1 MTIEFYSLTPLGI
14 LSISGEDAAIFLQG
28 QTTCD
33 VNELEDKQGTC
44 GAFCNAKGRVITTFY
59 LIKIENDFLLILPNT
74 LLSGI
79 QERLNRY
86 KLRAKVNISESH
98 LDINTFYL
106 PKNLPWLTN
115 ETSEEFIPQWL
126 NLDKLGGISFTKGC
140 YTGQEIVARTH
151 YLGEV
156 KRRLFLAT
164 YKNKLEA
171 ISSHSLIIDEN
182 ESTVGHI
189 LHAHEGIMQCV
200 LNVDSQNKALRLA
213 NSFQEILVIKEIL

>member
-1 MTIEFYSLTPLGI
+1 MTIEFYSSTPLGG
-14 LSISGEDAAIFLQG
+14 LSVCGEDAAVFLQG

-33 VNELEDKQGTC
+33 VNGLEDKQGSC

-59 LIKIENDFLLILPNT
+59 LIKIENNFLLILPNA
-74 LLSGI
+74 LLGGI

-98 LDINTFYL
+98 LDINTFNL
-106 PKNLPWLTN
+106 PKELPWLTH

-164 YKNKLEA
+164 YENKLEV
-171 ISSHSLIIDEN
+171 ISSNSLVIDGN
-182 ESTVGHI
+182 ESTVGHV
-189 LHAHEGIMQCV
+189 LHAHEGVMQCV
-200 LNVDSQNKALRLA
+200 LNIDSQHKALRLA